1 MYNEKYL
8 YFRGQSG
15 TDDGSDDSCCF
26 PLSSLTGLLPASN
39 TTLSVF
45 FKSMKQYDGD
55 AISSSDVVTAD
66 IVTLTITE
74 DKHREVIQ
82 DIMDSILSNDTMI
95 TIGDDRAPTSF
106 CSTNISAVASIV
118 IDGAN
123 S

>member
-1 MYNEKYL
+1 MNEKYL
-8 YFRGQSG
+8 YFRDQAS

-26 PLSSLTGLLPASN
+26 PLSSLTGLLPASA

-55 AISSSDVVTAD
+55 TIGSGEVVTSD
-66 IVTLTITE
+66 FVTLTITE

-82 DIMDSILSNDTMI
+82 DIMDAILSNDTMI
-95 TIGDDRAPTSF
+95 TIADDRVSTSY
-106 CSTNISAVASIV
+106 CSTNISAVASIT